1 MKKIFECVEE
11 MIGNTPLVRL
21 KRIEE
26 AEGLSAKL
34 YAKTECF
41 NPSGSAKDRA
51 AKVMIEEAEKA
62 GLLQKGGLVVEP
74 TSGNTGIAM
83 AMLCAAKGYKAVVVM
98 PETMSVERQKLM
110 RAYGAEV
117 VLTDGAKG
125 MDGAIEKAKELVKTK
140 NAFMLGQFENPDNP
154 KAHYLTTGP
163 EIFEALDGE
172 VDIFVCA
179 VGTGGTL
186 TGTARYLKEK
196 LPCLKAVGVEPK
208 NSPVLSGGKKGAHK
222 IQGIG
227 AGFVP
232 EALDTT
238 LLDEVVCVSDED
250 AYLWQAKL
258 VRTEGL
264 FCGFSSGAALK
275 AAIEQAKRKENEGK
289 NIVLILPDDGGR
301 YLSNL

>member
-1 MKKIFECVEE
+1 MGKIFECMEE

-26 AEGLSAKL
+26 VEGLSAKL
-34 YAKTECF
+34 YAKAEF
-41 NPSGSAKDRA
+41 LNPSGSAKDRA
-51 AKVMIEEAEKA
+51 AKGMLEEAEKA
-62 GLLQKGGLVVEP
+62 GLLQKDGLVVEP

-172 VDIFVCA
+172 VDIFVST

-232 EALDTT
+232 EALDPT

-258 VRTEGL
+258 ARTEGL

-275 AAIEQAKRKENEGK
+275 AAIELAKRKENEGK
-289 NIVLILPDDGGR
+289 NIVMVLPDDGGR